1 MSAQATATDRE
12 RAQLV
17 RELHDQVTHA
27 VSQIHV
33 HAGAL
38 QTPGATDAGAS
49 IDAIRVACRAA
60 MHDLRRMHA
69 VIDGEAVVPY
79 RPQPDLQAL
88 RELLDGV
95 RHDGD
100 GVCLE
105 TAPAVDGDGAGPVI
119 PGSVAATAYRVA
131 RDVLDQ
137 LHAQPGAGLTGA
149 RIAVAG
155 GVLRLD
161 LSLRWTAPRS
171 PRAQLDLRRARVRT
185 HMLDG
190 TLRLRRDA
198 GSGADADRWTVRLT
212 LPLGDP
218 A

>member
-38 QTPGATDAGAS
+38 QTPGAADAGAS

-60 MHDLRRMHA
+60 MQDLRRMHA

-88 RELLDGV
+88 RELLDAV
-95 RHDGD
+95 RRDGD

-105 TAPAVDGDGAGPVI
+105 TTPVTDGDSAGPVI

-137 LHAQPGAGLTGA
+137 LHTQPGARLVGA

-161 LSLRWTAPRS
+161 LRLRWTALRS

-198 GSGADADRWTVRLT
+198 REDADRWTVRLT
-212 LPLGDP
+212 LPLGAP

>member
-38 QTPGATDAGAS
+38 QTPGAADAGAS
-49 IDAIRVACRAA
+49 VEAIRVACRAA
-60 MHDLRRMHA
+60 MDDLRRMHA

-95 RHDGD
+95 RRDG

-105 TAPAVDGDGAGPVI
+105 TTPAVDGDGAGPVI

-137 LHAQPGAGLTGA
+137 LHAQPGAGLAGA
-149 RIAVAG
+149 RIAVTG
-155 GVLRLD
+155 EVLRLD
-161 LSLRWTAPRS
+161 LGLRWTAPRS

-185 HMLDG
+185 HMLEG

-198 GSGADADRWTVRLT
+198 GADADRWTVRLT